1 MDFAGETAVSKIARV
16 RKALRGVHADGM
28 LVSALDDIAWT
39 LNLRGTDVHCNPV
52 FVSYLLI
59 ASDKVS
65 LLLMRLSLQV
75 RFVLVFRKLVS
86 LYIIIIRWK
95 RD

>member
-1 MDFAGETAVSKIARV
+1 MIGLFS
-16 RKALRGVHADGM
+16 LRAQHADGM

-39 LNLRGTDVHCNPV
+39 LNLRGTDVHCVPV

-65 LLLMRLSLQV
+65 LFVDEAKVMDHGAKTCSFAVLSKQ
-75 RFVLVFRKLVS
+75 KPS
-86 LYIIIIRWK
+86 
-95 RD
+95 